1 MSHSESYR
9 LELYRLELDKSPGG
23 SLSSTL
29 QEFPIFACKSRG
41 AAFKSSRVR
50 EFEGFPDDSI
60 ERERPPKLARAS
72 SGAASWLLWLNP
84 QDCHWVA

>member
-60 ERERPPKLARAS
+60 ERERPPKLGTRVF
-72 SGAASWLLWLNP
+72 GRGEL
-84 QDCHWVA
+84 VAVAKSTGLSLK